1 MPFGDGTGPLGM
13 GPQSGRGAGRCGGFQ
28 AAGNAN
34 RGRGGGVGGRG
45 WRWRNLFR
53 STGLT
58 GWQRAAADRPGAA
71 QGTAPEKP
79 AEEPE
84 IQVLKRQ
91 AESLGNTLEDMR
103 KRIEELE
110 AKSAS

>member
-1 MPFGDGTGPLGM
+1 MPFRDGTVPLGA
-13 GPQSGRGAGRCGGFQ
+13 GPQSGRGAGWCGGTQ
-28 AAGNAN
+28 AAGNIN
-34 RGRGGGVGGRG
+34 PGRRQGVGGRG

-53 STGLT
+53 TTGLT
-58 GWQRAAADRPGAA
+58 GWERAAGWPGSA
-71 QGTAPEKP
+71 QGAAPEKP

-84 IQVLKRQ
+84 VQVLKRQ
-91 AESLGNTLEDMR
+91 AESLGNTLEDIR